1 MIERDLRLRDLRLTL
16 GLVPLLM
23 GVLAVGLIVFG
34 AVALVTSALVAL
46 WGLVFGTVPQ
56 SLVLCHSPGHELL
69 YTFEVSGPLTF
80 AA

>member
-1 MIERDLRLRDLRLTL
+1 MIERDLRLTL

-34 AVALVTSALVAL
+34 GVALVTSALVAL

-56 SLVLCHSPGHELL
+56 PWPRTTLHI
-69 YTFEVSGPLTF
+69 
-80 AA
+80 